1 MSERVFLWGWLATT
15 AGQGTDGVG
24 FRHCVCGMR
33 KGVSV
38 GGAVVWWWR
47 IFSAEPEHPRKGRV
61 VYAE

>member
-1 MSERVFLWGWLATT
+1 MSERVFLWGWLAAT

-38 GGAVVWWWR
+38 VWRWR
-47 IFSAEPEHPRKGRV
+47 IFSAEPKHPRKGRV